1 MYDKQNVHRHIIR
14 HTTSCFITVSGTNHE
29 TPLLR
34 TPIPPYLQ
42 TEDGENTESFVEV
55 HVK

>member
-1 MYDKQNVHRHIIR
+1 MYYKQSIHRLIIR
-14 HTTSCFITVSGTNHE
+14 HTTSCFINVSGTNHE

-34 TPIPPYLQ
+34 TPIPSYLQ
-42 TEDGENTESFVEV
+42 TEEGENTESFVEV